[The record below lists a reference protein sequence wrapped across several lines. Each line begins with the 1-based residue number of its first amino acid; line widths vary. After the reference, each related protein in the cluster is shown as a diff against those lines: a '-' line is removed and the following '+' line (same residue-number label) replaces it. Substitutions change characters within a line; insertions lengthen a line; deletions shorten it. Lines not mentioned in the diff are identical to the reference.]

1 MEVLSTIPWNLILPI
16 LILQLVLMVVA
27 LVDLARH
34 RRTNGPII
42 MWILIVIFIGTVG
55 PILYFIFGRRQS

>member
-1 MEVLSTIPWNLILPI
+1 MEELSTIPWNLILPI

-34 RRTNGPII
+34 RRANGPII
-42 MWILIVIFIGTVG
+42 MWVLIVIFVGTVG